1 MDDSEKIPAHEL
13 YVVSDLHIGR
23 GKNPETGRFYELEAF
38 FYDEDFRSFCVYL
51 CEDASR
57 RGVDFKLI
65 LNGDVFDL
73 LRIDRDVGQR
83 AAASS
88 SSMGAA
94 GSISAAG
101 TTLRG
106 RRFGPVMTP
115 DASATAMLEITEGH
129 PVFIDAL
136 AGVLLAGHEVVFLP
150 GNHDLELQ
158 WARVQAVIRDAVE
171 RRARRRAD
179 EPRARAACSRM
190 SFQPWFYYEPGRVWI
205 EHGCQYDPENA
216 FRYLLRGEL
225 DDQEDRMFRAEQ
237 DMPLGNFFQR
247 YLYNAFGHITFIVP
261 STRAN
266 LRYFK
271 WLVLN
276 KPHLLL
282 RVFVSHS
289 RFWFQVIRR
298 LAKPGLEVRKRM
310 RECHER
316 ALARLAIDSGLGAT
330 LITIEALKATR
341 TDLYQAIRSLGWQ
354 ALRVFIAAVLIAL
367 FAFGLWFAGFHGI
380 NQLRGG
386 FVFKASLFLM
396 LDFLFLLAAMAGI
409 AYAVMRSATEPS
421 SRPLRK
427 SARKIAELLDVPLV
441 CFGHTHEEVLWRL
454 NGGRGRPKPSSWYF
468 NTGTWIAVFTHDELV
483 PRDRVQYTYLHVHG
497 READLLHW
505 SPGRNAPVP
514 VILLDEREPDAG
526 PSMPR

>member
-1 MDDSEKIPAHEL
+1 MDDTETAPVHDLI
-13 YVVSDLHIGR
+13 VVSDLHIGR

-38 FYDEDFRSFCVYL
+38 FYDEDFRAFCVFL
-51 CEDASR
+51 CEDAAR
-57 RGVDFKLI
+57 RGVGFKLV
-65 LNGDVFDL
+65 LNGDAFDL

-83 AAASS
+83 AAASTS
-88 SSMGAA
+88 SLIHPGSVSMA
-94 GSISAAG
+94 S

-115 DASATAMLEITEGH
+115 DAAAAAMLEITAGH

-136 AGVLLAGHEVVFLP
+136 ASVLLAGHEVIFLP

-158 WARVQAVIRDAVE
+158 WPRVQAVILDAVE
-171 RRARRRAD
+171 RQARRRAD
-179 EPRARAACSRM
+179 EPRARAASSRL
-190 SFQPWFYYEPGRVWI
+190 SFQPWFYHEPGRAWV

-225 DDQEDRMFRAEQ
+225 DDCDAPMFRAEQ

-282 RVFVSHS
+282 RVFASHS
-289 RFWFQVIRR
+289 RFWLQVLRR
-298 LAKPGLEVRKRM
+298 LAKPGHEVRKQM
-310 RECHER
+310 RESHER
-316 ALARLAIDSGLGAT
+316 ALDELARASGLGAA
-330 LITIEALKATR
+330 LLTIDTLKAVR
-341 TDLYQAIRSLGWQ
+341 TDLHQAIRSLGWQ
-354 ALRVFIAAVLIAL
+354 ALRVLVAATLIAL

-380 NQLRGG
+380 HQLRGG
-386 FVFKASLFLM
+386 FVFKASLFLL
-396 LDFLFLLAAMAGI
+396 LDFLFLLMAMAGI
-409 AYAVMRSATEPS
+409 AFAVVRSATEPS
-421 SRPLRK
+421 SRPLRRCA
-427 SARKIAELLDVPLV
+427 SKIAKLLDVPIV

-454 NGGRGRPKPSSWYF
+454 KARRGRPGGAWYF
-468 NTGTWIAVFTHDELV
+468 NTGTWIAVFTHDELL
-483 PRDRVQYTYLHVHG
+483 PRDRVQYTYLHVRG
-497 READLLHW
+497 NAGDLLHW
-505 SPGRNAPVP
+505 SPGRGAPVP

-526 PSMPR
+526 PSRPS